1 MERHLRTWLARA
13 HDWGAIVVIDE
24 AEIYLEERTPSD
36 LSRNAL
42 VTGRCRS
49 QCTDDQF

>member
-1 MERHLRTWLARA
+1 MERRLTKWLASA
-13 HDWGAIVVIDE
+13 HAWGAIVMIDE
-24 AEIYLEERTPSD
+24 AEIYLEERAPSD

-49 QCTDDQF
+49 ECTDNQF